1 MWDGNPME
9 YHISGEY
16 PIYMVGNEEDG
27 KVYLFC
33 DSCDFRQK
41 MFLDPEEITQED
53 IAFAKQHWEKMLA
66 SGRAQKGF
74 PITIEREK
82 KILH

>member
-1 MWDGNPME
+1 
-9 YHISGEY
+9 
-16 PIYMVGNEEDG
+16 
-27 KVYLFC
+27 
-33 DSCDFRQK
+33 